1 MSKVSADPQ
10 KATYLIHHNFK
21 GDIKTMINRLSGSP
35 DLQIVFIEMSLNDP
49 SSQSFVDNEI
59 MEQYTILLAESPKK
73 ADREKVLQVLKK
85 QDKHPPKYLD
95 VCKKY
100 DLKEAQAFLE
110 EVRGSHLGIKEA
122 IRLRYEVNFKMCIFV
137 TPVRF

>member
-1 MSKVSADPQ
+1 MLKVSVDPE

-21 GDIKTMINRLSGSP
+21 GDIKTMITRLSGRP
-35 DLQIVFIEMSLNDP
+35 DLQIVFVEMSLNDS
-49 SSQSFVDNEI
+49 SSQSFVDSEI
-59 MEQYTILLAESPKK
+59 MEQYTILLAQSPEK
-73 ADREKVLQVLKK
+73 AHREKVLQVLKK

-95 VCKKY
+95 VCRKY

-122 IRLRYEVNFKMCIFV
+122 IRLRYEVTLKIYHLI
-137 TPVRF
+137 